1 MRKRTRLFIVLSV
14 ALLNLIALG
23 GVVSVL
29 AGDPFLYGAV
39 TAGTGLLI
47 AGIVLLAV
55 VLAVIWVEKGD

>member
-1 MRKRTRLFIVLSV
+1 MRKRTRFFSVVSV

-29 AGDPFLYGAV
+29 AGDPFLYGVV

-55 VLAVIWVEKGD
+55 VLSVIWVEKGD